1 MNKVKNR
8 NTVCTEESKTVPC
21 TVSANPAPTLIKSS
35 LEHLS
40 HGGTEAHSHSF
51 CLLHRQ
57 LQLIDG
63 RLSFITCIAINT
75 AYVQEAFL
83 SFSFFLVMR
92 DPMCQLI
99 NEAPAPEAIGKHK
112 MSSVSRP

>member
-21 TVSANPAPTLIKSS
+21 SVSANPAPTLIKSS

-83 SFSFFLVMR
+83 SFFFSGDEGSYV
-92 DPMCQLI
+92 
-99 NEAPAPEAIGKHK
+99 PAHK
-112 MSSVSRP
+112 